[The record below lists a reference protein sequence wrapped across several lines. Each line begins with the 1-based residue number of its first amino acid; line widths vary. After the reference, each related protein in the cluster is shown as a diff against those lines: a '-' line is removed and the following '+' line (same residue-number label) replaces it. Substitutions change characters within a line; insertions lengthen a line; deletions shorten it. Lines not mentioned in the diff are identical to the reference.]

1 MRLPFATALPRAK
14 PPLPAWAPPPLLG
27 PLFWEGS
34 PRAARQRILPTMSKS
49 AFLLVTAGPL
59 RLAVAAEQVVSVFP
73 LDTLARVPA
82 TPPWILGLSR
92 PGGRLLVV
100 VDPALLV
107 GRDESEP
114 GIGVHLAT
122 DLEVCL
128 AVEAVETSAALTERP
143 GARPEPW
150 LVPALDDQGRPV
162 QRLDVAGLVT
172 RIKAALESFAPAAD
186 R

>member
-1 MRLPFATALPRAK
+1 MN
-14 PPLPAWAPPPLLG
+14 
-27 PLFWEGS
+27 
-34 PRAARQRILPTMSKS
+34 KS

-73 LDTLARVPA
+73 LDTLTPVPA
-82 TPPWILGLSR
+82 TPSWVLGLSR

-100 VDPALLV
+100 VDPARLM

-122 DLEVCL
+122 DLELCL
-128 AVEAVETSAALTERP
+128 AVEAVETSGALIERSAP
-143 GARPEPW
+143 RLEPW

-162 QRLDVAGLVT
+162 QRLDVASLST
-172 RIKAALESFAPAAD
+172 RIKAALEAFAQAAG

>member
-1 MRLPFATALPRAK
+1 M
-14 PPLPAWAPPPLLG
+14 
-27 PLFWEGS
+27 
-34 PRAARQRILPTMSKS
+34 
-49 AFLLVTAGPL
+49 
-59 RLAVAAEQVVSVFP
+59 
-73 LDTLARVPA
+73 
-82 TPPWILGLSR
+82 
-92 PGGRLLVV
+92 V